1 MKILYVQE
9 EDNEITKIKKLFKQK
24 GVDIDNEKN
33 IEKAIELILVN
44 KYDVVIIDIDNRS
57 VESLDMCEKVRSKNI
72 ILPIIFISNKSNY
85 KFLLNSLKVGGDDF
99 IKKPFDFEELYLR
112 IQSILRRPKQYIGN
126 FKKINSFTFDL
137 QNKRLYY
144 KDLFI
149 NLTKREVSLLD
160 FFMRNEGILLPRADI
175 LENVW
180 DMNANPFTNIVEVYI
195 SSIKNKVKECTDEE
209 LIKNVPGIGY
219 YIGNIDRIK
228 KINFL
233 EKSYKYR

>member
-180 DMNANPFTNIVEVYI
+180 DMNANPFTNIVEVIYF
-195 SSIKNKVKECTDEE
+195 KYKE
-209 LIKNVPGIGY
+209 
-219 YIGNIDRIK
+219 
-228 KINFL
+228 
-233 EKSYKYR
+233 